1 MSGKKSVVVEHL
13 KRAQMLEV
21 ISKGKRLD
29 GRGLLDTRPT
39 SVEVGVIEK
48 ASGSAMV
55 RLGNTEVIAGVKIQ
69 TGTPFEDTPD
79 KGLLIVTAEVL
90 PLASAYAEP
99 GPPNEEAIEL
109 ARVVDRGIRES
120 GIIDLSELCLVEGK
134 TVQAVFVDI
143 SVLNV
148 DGNLFDAA
156 SYAAVAALAS
166 SKKPKYEVDKE
177 GEVKDTG
184 KKVALPIKL
193 IPVSITMAVI
203 DDTLIVD
210 PTLEEESVMTA
221 RVTLTSADKDVL
233 CAGQK
238 GCPGGFS
245 TEQIKLAVD
254 TALKKGEE
262 VRQIIKKSVERGKK
276 KK

>member
-13 KRAQMLEV
+13 KLNQMLEV
-21 ISKGKRLD
+21 LSKGKRLD
-29 GRGLLDTRPT
+29 GRELLETRPI
-39 SVEVGVIEK
+39 SIKLGFIEK
-48 ASGSAMV
+48 ANGSAKV

-69 TGTPFEDTPD
+69 TGAPFEDTPD
-79 KGLLIVTAEVL
+79 KGLLVVTAEVL

-109 ARVVDRGIRES
+109 ARVVDRGLRES
-120 GIIDLSELCLVEGK
+120 GMIDLKSLCLVEGK
-134 TVQAVFVDI
+134 SVLALFVDI

-156 SYAAVAALAS
+156 SYAAVAALIS
-166 SKKPKYEVDKE
+166 SKMPKYQVSKD

-184 KKVALPIKL
+184 KMMVLPTKV
-193 IPVSITMAVI
+193 IPVSITMAII
-203 DDTLIVD
+203 DDTIIVD
-210 PTLEEESVMTA
+210 PTLDEEAVMSA
-221 RVTLTSADKDVL
+221 RFTLTSPDKNSL

-238 GCPGGFS
+238 GCAGGFS
-245 TEQIKLAVD
+245 TEQIKFAAD

-262 VRQIIKKSVERGKK
+262 IRRIIKKSIDYGKK